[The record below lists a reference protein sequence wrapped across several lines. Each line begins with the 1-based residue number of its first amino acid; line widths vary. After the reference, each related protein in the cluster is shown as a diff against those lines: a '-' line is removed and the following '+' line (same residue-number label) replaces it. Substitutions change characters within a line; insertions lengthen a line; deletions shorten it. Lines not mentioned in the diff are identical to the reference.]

1 MRKQISFTK
10 PLAISLAVLL
20 TAIQFPASAFADEG
34 NSISIAGSTYNYS
47 TNALDSYTQIGTSG
61 VYYKL
66 TEGSGLSGNLYG
78 TTNLTYKEFY
88 LDNVNSTDSFD
99 AVTTATT
106 NKYSVLS
113 NAWTDYEKESAEAA
127 GGYHVKGVSNVNVA
141 VDSELYVQSAILKN
155 ASKDLTTTYEK
166 ASNITLNENPT
177 QEPVQY
183 KTLEKDGTYT
193 SNYKTIA
200 TVTDAVPTLTTAST
214 WGEYEISVSE
224 TSTKY
229 LRNTREDAGF
239 AVGSN
244 TQGIILETTD
254 GYKVGLEHLANIWVQ
269 PYKLSFNVD
278 NESAT
283 TGIAKSDNT
292 AAFKKLLNKTISKI
306 TYITPEGNYTYSFA
320 DGIFIKPAYTDE
332 VTGFFSDDLKTF
344 TLNNIPSVKNGL
356 LSVTY
361 TIGSG
366 RNKTSYSLYSGSISK
381 NVSLDFSSITENA
394 EEGTYSVDISSDD
407 YVNISVTIPVTESQ
421 KETLNSLI
429 KQAESILN
437 GTGADDSVLLAH
449 KNEAEELLKHDDSTS
464 ANAANLIN
472 ELTELLKPYQQD
484 ETPTPTPAPTSAP
497 TPTPTP
503 DTDKTTPA
511 KVTLSKQSITL
522 KPSGKK
528 SIKVSWKKD
537 NAASGYEIT
546 YSTKKSFKG
555 KKTVVIKNNN
565 TTNKVIKNLV
575 SKKKYFVKVRSYKQD
590 EKSKN
595 YGTYSSI
602 KNIKVK

>member
-497 TPTPTP
+497 TLAPTP

>member
-20 TAIQFPASAFADEG
+20 TTSQFPASAFADEG
-34 NSISIAGSTYNYS
+34 NSISIAGSTYSYS
-47 TNALDSYTQIGTSG
+47 TNALDGYTQIGTSG

-88 LDNVNSTDSFD
+88 SDNVNSTDSFD

-229 LRNTREDAGF
+229 LRNTREDASF

-292 AAFKKLLNKTISKI
+292 AEFKKLVNKTISKI
-306 TYITPEGNYTYSFA
+306 TYITPEGNYTYSFT
-320 DGIFIKPAYTDE
+320 DGIFIKPAYADE

-344 TLNNIPSVKNGL
+344 TLNNIPSVKNGV

-361 TIGSG
+361 TVGSG

-381 NVSLDFSSITENA
+381 NVSLDFSSIPENA

-407 YVNISVTIPVTESQ
+407 YANISVTIPVTESQ

-464 ANAANLIN
+464 ADAANLIN

-484 ETPTPTPAPTSAP
+484 ETPTPTPTSVP
-497 TPTPTP
+497 TPAPTP

-511 KVTLSKQSITL
+511 KVTLAKQSIIL
-522 KPSGKK
+522 KTSGKK

-555 KKTVVIKNNN
+555 KKTVVIKKNNI
-565 TTNKVIKNLV
+565 TSKVIKNLV

-595 YGTYSSI
+595 YGVYSNI